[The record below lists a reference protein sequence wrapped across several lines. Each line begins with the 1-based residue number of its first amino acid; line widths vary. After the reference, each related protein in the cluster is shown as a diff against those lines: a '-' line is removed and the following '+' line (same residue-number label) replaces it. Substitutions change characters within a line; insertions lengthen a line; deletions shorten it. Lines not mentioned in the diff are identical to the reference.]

1 MDVLANNMANVNTA
15 GYKRGNLMF
24 EEYLMPV
31 ARMSDANQTD
41 ARLSFVLDTSIYRDF
56 NEGAFEQSGNDLDV
70 AISGDGWL
78 VVQTPDGER
87 YTRNGQ
93 LKLNQDGELVNVS
106 GFPVLGE
113 GGPISIPP
121 EETGIVIAKD
131 GTLSTNL
138 GLRGKIRVV
147 SFDNNS
153 DLKKE
158 AGLLFSTSQ
167 APQAAE
173 NAKLH
178 QGLIEK
184 SNVQPVVEMTKM
196 IETMRAY
203 QSISRALQKTD
214 ELRTNAI
221 SRLGGANQG

>member
-56 NEGAFEQSGNDLDV
+56 SEGAFEQSGNNLDI

-87 YTRNGQ
+87 FTRNGQ
-93 LKLNQDGELVNVS
+93 LKLNRDGELVNTA
-106 GFPVLGE
+106 GFPILGE
-113 GGPISIPP
+113 GGPITIPP
-121 EETGIVIAKD
+121 EETGIAIAQD
-131 GTLSTNL
+131 GTLSTDL
-138 GLRGKIRVV
+138 GVRGQIRLV
-147 SFDNNS
+147 SFENNAV
-153 DLKKE
+153 LKKE
-158 AGLLFSTSQ
+158 AGLLFSTNQ
-167 APQAAE
+167 APQEAE

-178 QGLIEK
+178 QGMVEK

-203 QSISRALQKTD
+203 QSISKALQKTD
-214 ELRTNAI
+214 ELRSDAI